1 MNITAQTRK
10 ENKERK
16 KKQVGE
22 KIKLA
27 KKRGGGGG

>member
-16 KKQVGE
+16 KKQVGGE
-22 KIKLA
+22 NKA
-27 KKRGGGGG
+27 CQKKGRGGG